1 MFHFSSFHIISHLAV
16 LNTRHAQMLAASKR
30 VHKLRILPVRQIQ
43 PFLVLQLHVLRLRAQ
58 HGFLGVLSLAVP
70 VNEQHVEQAHAPAHD
85 DGDLGGDVAGRVF
98 GAEGLRA
105 DDVADAVWVVC

>member
-1 MFHFSSFHIISHLAV
+1 MFHFSSFYIISHLAV
-16 LNTRHAQMLAASKR
+16 LNTGRAHMLASSKR
-30 VHKLRILPVRQIQ
+30 VHKLRILTIRQIQ
-43 PFLVLQLHVLRLRAQ
+43 PLLVLQLHVLGLRAQ
-58 HGFLGVLSLAVP
+58 HGFFGILSLAVP
-70 VNEQHVEQAHAPAHD
+70 VNEQHVEQTHAPAHD